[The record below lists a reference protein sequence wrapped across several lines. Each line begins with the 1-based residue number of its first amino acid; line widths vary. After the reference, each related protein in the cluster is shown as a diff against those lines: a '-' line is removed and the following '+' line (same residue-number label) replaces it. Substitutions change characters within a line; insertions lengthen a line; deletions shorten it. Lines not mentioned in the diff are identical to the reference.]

1 MSRIAAIMTRKV
13 HTTTQDAS
21 LASLRQVFSQARYQH
36 LPVVDSSNRLQGII
50 SVKDYFKALS
60 PVMESAF
67 ETSVENYVQSR
78 KVRHVMTSP
87 VYSVFEKTP
96 IKEAAALLLEH
107 NIGCLPVVDTEQ
119 RLQGIVSWKDVLRY
133 ALQPK
138 DKAASK

>member
-1 MSRIAAIMTRKV
+1 MSRIASIMTRKV
-13 HTTTQDAS
+13 HTTSQDAS
-21 LASLRQVFSQARYQH
+21 LASLREVFSKARYQH
-36 LPVVDSSNRLQGII
+36 LPVVDSSNRLLGII

-87 VYSVFEKTP
+87 VLSVYEKSP
-96 IKEAAALLLEH
+96 IKEAAALLLEY
-107 NIGCLPVVDTEQ
+107 NIGCLPVVDAEQ

-133 ALQPK
+133 ALKPK
-138 DKAASK
+138 EKRP